1 MNGEVRL
8 ACPLGLFCSLGL
20 PAVTLSSGRATH
32 ALATLWWSSPEK
44 LKELFVDSDGRTQE
58 GLSLAALVTG
68 STKVCGIAR
77 RMLDRD
83 FSSLKR

>member
-8 ACPLGLFCSLGL
+8 ACPLGLFCSPGL

-32 ALATLWWSSPEK
+32 ALAIPWRPSPEK

-58 GLSLAALVTG
+58 GLSLAAAAHDREHRSLRG
-68 STKVCGIAR
+68 SK
-77 RMLDRD
+77 RD
-83 FSSLKR
+83 A